1 MKRVLVIALA
11 LIMTFTFTV
20 PFAFMTDAEDP
31 PATVVVDGLDKLEE
45 MRKMLTKP
53 DDELEPYL
61 HTIPGG
67 AIESRE
73 DLVNFLELIDSISV
87 LKLIDG
93 EISSIS
99 YHPDS
104 DVLYIATKAPN
115 GDWVRLE
122 YFLSR
127 DPADILE
134 KWESNGAFEGST
146 LSQPVKSQDG
156 RITVYSQVKEPH
168 PSGTGET
175 VEWALTFDD
184 TFVYVVHYVE
194 SASGIEAED
203 VFANVQI
210 VNMPDLCENSSEKSA
225 LGDINGNGK
234 IDSMDYV
241 LLKRTYFGT
250 YKLAVISVGDINL
263 NGKIDSMDYVFLK
276 RAYFG
281 TYEIK

>member
-20 PFAFMTDAEDP
+20 PFVSAQESNEP
-31 PATVVVDGLDKLEE
+31 PESIYVDGLDKLEE

-53 DDELEPYL
+53 DEELEPYL
-61 HTIPGG
+61 DNIRGRG
-67 AIESRE
+67 LNSRE

-93 EISSIS
+93 EISVIA
-99 YHPDS
+99 YYPKS
-104 DVLYIATKAPN
+104 DDLDIFIEASN
-115 GDWVRLE
+115 GDRVHLE
-122 YFLSR
+122 YYLSM
-127 DPADILE
+127 DP
-134 KWESNGAFEGST
+134 SEGVERFSSDKST

-156 RITVYSQVKEPH
+156 RVTVYSQFKEPH
-168 PSGTGET
+168 PSGTGER
-175 VEWALTFDD
+175 VKWALTLDD
-184 TFVYVVHYVE
+184 TFVYVVHYYVE

-210 VNMPDLCENSSEKSA
+210 INIPDLSENSSEKSA

-250 YKLAVISVGDINL
+250 YIFKSQAVGDING
-263 NGKIDSMDYVFLK
+263 NRQIDSMDYVLLK

-281 TYEIK
+281 IYEIK